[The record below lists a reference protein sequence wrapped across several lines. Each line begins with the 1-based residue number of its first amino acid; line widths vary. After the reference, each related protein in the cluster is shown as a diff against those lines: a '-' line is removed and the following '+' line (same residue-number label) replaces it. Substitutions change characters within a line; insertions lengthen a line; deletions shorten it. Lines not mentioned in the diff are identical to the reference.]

1 MTRFRRDER
10 SEERNKNAIGVPVT
24 AVAKVAWKIDVT

>member
-10 SEERNKNAIGVPVT
+10 SEERNPNAISVLPT
-24 AVAKVAWKIDVT
+24 AVTKMAWKIDVT